1 MRALGRL
8 GGSSGSCGGGGTGVL
23 GSREIAGDLVL
34 ANFED
39 DKFVGRHA
47 RSAAHVELD
56 GLAGG
61 FVFLFDGAVVDENR
75 DGIFGLFL
83 VGLVERDLHGADFL
97 RGLALGD
104 LEFVVVAIAAA
115 LQLFEVVAIVRD

>member
-8 GGSSGSCGGGGTGVL
+8 GGSSGSGAGVL
-23 GSREIAGDLVL
+23 GSRKIAGDLVL
-34 ANFED
+34 ADFED

-47 RSAAHVELD
+47 RSAAYVELH

-61 FVFLFDGAVVDENR
+61 LVFLFDGAVVDENG
-75 DGIFGLFL
+75 DGVLGLFL
-83 VGLVERDLHGADFL
+83 IGLVERDLHGADFL

-104 LEFVVVAIAAA
+104 FEFVVIAIAAA
-115 LQLFEVVAIVRD
+115 L